1 MRGKSAAET
10 REITPAITARE
21 LRICIFA
28 GVVRFEELGIVC
40 SGSERVSMGNESEEI
55 VVLT

>member
-10 REITPAITARE
+10 REITPANTARE

-28 GVVRFEELGIVC
+28 GVVRFEELGVVW
-40 SGSERVSMGNESEEI
+40 SRSERVSVGNESEEI
-55 VVLT
+55 EVLT